1 MVTIMKVYFTNNI
14 KIKENGKTHK
24 RDVKPYRDLIKRVF
38 NTIDDDHEMNVIFVD
53 KDKIHQINRDYRGID
68 RVTDVISFAL
78 HDNEECMELP
88 EEEIEL
94 GDIFICIDKAIEQ
107 ACEYGHSV
115 EREVGF
121 LAVHGY
127 LHLKGYDHMTE
138 EDEKVMFAK
147 QDEIL
152 NAANLKR

>member
-1 MVTIMKVYFTNNI
+1 MKVYFTN
-14 KIKENGKTHK
+14 KIILKDESGKKHK
-24 RDVKPYRDLIKRVF
+24 RDCKEYRDIIKSVF
-38 NTIDDDHEMNVIFVD
+38 KTIDDNHEMNIIFVD
-53 KDKIHQINRDYRGID
+53 KDTIHQINRDYRGID

-78 HDNEECMELP
+78 HDNDEMMDLP

-94 GDIFICIDKAIEQ
+94 GDIFICVDRAIEQ
-107 ACEYGHSV
+107 ASEYGHSV
-115 EREVGF
+115 AREVGF

-127 LHLKGYDHMTE
+127 LHLKGYDHMTP

-152 NAANLKR
+152 NNANLKRE

>member
-1 MVTIMKVYFTNNI
+1 MKVYFTNKI
-14 KIKENGKTHK
+14 KIETNGKKHL
-24 RDVKPYRDLIKRVF
+24 RDVKPYRDVIKKIF
-38 NTIDDDHEMNVIFVD
+38 NSIDDNHEMNIIFVD
-53 KDKIHQINRDYRGID
+53 KETIHQMNRDYRGID

-78 HDNEECMELP
+78 HDNDEMMDLP

-94 GDIFICIDKAIEQ
+94 GDIFICVDKAIEQ
-107 ACEYGHSV
+107 ASEYGHSI
-115 EREVGF
+115 EREIGF

-127 LHLKGYDHMTE
+127 LHLCGYDHMTE

-152 NAANLKR
+152 DKAKLYR